1 MNMFLR
7 KLAIVALCCTS
18 LSACVVAPLGRPYGY
33 GGYPHHWVQ
42 HGDRWYDDGSQ
53 SPRR

>member
-1 MNMFLR
+1 MFLR
-7 KLAIVALCCTS
+7 KLAIVALCCAS

-33 GGYPHHWVQ
+33 GGYQHHWVQ
-42 HGDRWYDDGSQ
+42 HDDRRHDDDGQ